1 MESTGSSA
9 KSIVNRIYSD
19 STMMIKTRTKFKVC
33 VWGVC
38 GEALLLNIDQK
49 KKKSRWCQPTL

>member
-1 MESTGSSA
+1 
-9 KSIVNRIYSD
+9 
-19 STMMIKTRTKFKVC
+19 MMIKTRTKFKVC

-49 KKKSRWCQPTL
+49 KKKKKQMVSAYPIRFHFCFQLEHFV